1 MQHID
6 YTAHECS
13 EESDQKEEKQ
23 TVLFPLFKVSLSVY
37 FAQHHIPSYC
47 CRFVGVYWV
56 FLKSFHLLLEEKA
69 VKSLNPRLGYRGNSA
84 VSKSENPCC

>member
-37 FAQHHIPSYC
+37 FAQHHIRSYC
-47 CRFVGVYWV
+47 CRFVGGV
-56 FLKSFHLLLEEKA
+56 
-69 VKSLNPRLGYRGNSA
+69 LGIFKEFSSASRGESCQITKPT
-84 VSKSENPCC
+84 SGLQRKLCCLQV